1 MIILKDFLLVQII
14 LLHILTHLL
23 VPLLSHFYND
33 GSLLALLLICIICIY
48 FETWNCNWLFLN
60 NLGFQLLVIGVIRVV
75 LSFYKLLLD
84 LFLLQGFL
92 VQLLNFI
99 IFFHYLLILLY
110 FFRIVFGLLA
120 RLFWKILWK
129 YFLFLKLATFM

>member
-23 VPLLSHFYND
+23 VPLLSHLNYYC
-33 GSLLALLLICIICIY
+33 SLLALLLICIICIY
-48 FETWNCNWLFLN
+48 FETWDCNWLFLN
-60 NLGFQLLVIGVIRVV
+60 NLRFQLLVICVIGVV
-75 LSFYKLLLD
+75 LSLYQLLLN

-99 IFFHYLLILLY
+99 IFFHYLMILLY
-110 FFRIVFGLLA
+110 FLRIVFRLLA
-120 RLFWKILWK
+120 RLLWKILWK
-129 YFLFLKLATFM
+129 YFLFLKLAIFM